1 MCDLSKHLIVIGGGA
16 AGIYCAANAARLCP
30 GLRVTV
36 LEKTGKLLSKVKVSG
51 GGRCNVTHACFD
63 ITEMSRRYPR
73 GGQFVRRELYRWG
86 VTDTLSW
93 FEERGVPLK
102 TEADGRMFPV
112 TDSSQTVID
121 CLLREVDRY
130 GVVIRLHT
138 DVKEVTES
146 APAEV
151 MRSTPAGASADSGS
165 YLVRLADG
173 RTLHADYVCV
183 ACGGYPKSGMFDWIR
198 RLGHTIEEPV
208 PSLFTFNMPG
218 DPITRLMGVAVAS
231 AQVKIV
237 DTRIVERG
245 PLLVTHWGLS
255 GPVVLRLS
263 AWGARELAA
272 GGYRFGIRVNWLP
285 EWSENQIREQMQLL
299 RYEWAA
305 RLVGNGNP
313 FALPQRFW
321 EYCVAAAGIPEGLR
335 WADLS
340 AKDQNRLV
348 NFLCA
353 AEYAVAGKTT
363 FKEEFVTAGGV
374 RLAEVDPVSCQSR
387 IAAGLYFAGEVLDVD
402 GITGGFNFQHA
413 WSSGWIVADSVANA
427 SKQ

>member
-1 MCDLSKHLIVIGGGA
+1 MCAISKHLIVIGGGA

-63 ITEMSRRYPR
+63 ITEMANRYPR

-86 VTDTLSW
+86 VVDTVGW
-93 FEERGVPLK
+93 FEERGVQLK
-102 TEADGRMFPV
+102 READGRMFPV
-112 TDSSQTVID
+112 TDTSQTVID
-121 CLLREVDRY
+121 CLIREVNRY
-130 GVVIRLHT
+130 GVEVRIHT
-138 DVKEVTES
+138 EVKEV
-146 APAEV
+146 
-151 MRSTPAGASADSGS
+151 AGNGDF
-165 YLVRLADG
+165 VVQLADG
-173 RTLHADYVCV
+173 RSIPADYVCV

-198 RLGHTIEEPV
+198 RLGHAIEEPV

-218 DPITRLMGVAVAS
+218 DPITRLMGVAVAE
-231 AQVKIV
+231 AQVKIAGS
-237 DTRIVERG
+237 RLVERG
-245 PLLVTHWGLS
+245 PLLITHWGLS

-272 GGYRFGIRVNWLP
+272 GSYRFGIRVNWLP
-285 EWSENQIREQMQLL
+285 EWSEQQVRERMQEL

-305 RLVGNGNP
+305 RSVWNGNP
-313 FALPQRFW
+313 FALPQRLW
-321 EYCVAAAGIPEGLR
+321 EY
-335 WADLS
+335 
-340 AKDQNRLV
+340 QNRLV
-348 NFLCA
+348 NFIWA

-374 RLAEVDPVSCQSR
+374 RLTEVDPVTCQSR
-387 IAAGLYFAGEVLDVD
+387 MVPGLYFAGEILDVD
-402 GITGGFNFQHA
+402 GITGGYNFQHA
-413 WSSGWIVADSVANA
+413 WSSGWIVADSIASA